1 MSIVAERTGMHDSL
15 SGATT
20 NLLRMARSE
29 CRGALAFVALS
40 LDDNLFA
47 TAAYPTVS
55 DDDLFGEEEVDEVVH
70 QAWADPEFGQARV
83 FVRASRLRSRRL
95 ARPKRFVVAI
105 VPLGDGPGGRPW
117 GMLGV
122 VDPESGGFEPPQ
134 LDLLDQIAQRLAS
147 HLRARQEIRE
157 TVAASTAAS
166 TTASNGPAASVA
178 WSPDDAVPADA
189 AAPTPAVPADDPSVD
204 DPGHEDEP
212 WWSVEPSR
220 APARPAEGAELAADR
235 PEPAADRSEPA
246 FASPPPPASGSAFSR
261 PDPLSERRDPPAGRP
276 APPLWAGATP
286 LGQLGQLGLRRPS
299 GPGPSRAVLAGFVR
313 DESGPDDNWVPV
325 DQPEPVR
332 PRSVAQPAQNEP
344 AGPESADAQLAEAQ
358 LTERQVA
365 GPQIGQ
371 AAPFQPDPGRSG
383 PTGTER
389 PGQPETA
396 RQVQPDLDIRFVAPP
411 RAEPVQSAPTQYPPA
426 QYPPAQ
432 VETTEPDLLPAFL
445 SAGSTPGLV
454 GLAAF
459 VGRAGRMLGAG
470 AVAGG
475 GPLAIVVLEVV
486 GSAPL
491 DGPAVAAATAAIR
504 RELRFDDP
512 VAQLGPTVF
521 VAAVPLVP
529 GGSDGP
535 AVEKRLAEAVRSASP
550 SAESRRVRA
559 AHVVAGPTERADAD
573 ELLRSAMAMLREG

>member
-1 MSIVAERTGMHDSL
+1 MSIVAERAGMHDSL

-47 TAAYPTVS
+47 TASYPTVS
-55 DDDLFGEEEVDEVVH
+55 DDDLFGEEEVEEVVH
-70 QAWADPEFGQARV
+70 QAWADPEFGQASV
-83 FVRASRLRSRRL
+83 FVRASRLKSRRL

-147 HLRARQEIRE
+147 HLRARQEVRE

-166 TTASNGPAASVA
+166 NGPAAPIS
-178 WSPDDAVPADA
+178 W
-189 AAPTPAVPADDPSVD
+189 PADDPAPAAATGPVGVPAPAAAVRTVD
-204 DPGHEDEP
+204 PSHRDPSHNDPGGEDEP
-212 WWSVEPSR
+212 WWSVEPGHV
-220 APARPAEGAELAADR
+220 PAHPAEGAELAADR
-235 PEPAADRSEPA
+235 PEPAADRPEPSLPA
-246 FASPPPPASGSAFSR
+246 PPDPEPAFSR
-261 PDPLSERRDPPAGRP
+261 PDPSADLRGPSAIRP
-276 APPLWAGATP
+276 GPPLWAAAT
-286 LGQLGQLGLRRPS
+286 QLGQLGVRRP
-299 GPGPSRAVLAGFVR
+299 PGADPSRAVLAGFVR
-313 DESGPDDNWVPV
+313 DDPRPDDDWSPV
-325 DQPEPVR
+325 DQRAAGQPDAVRSQPVR
-332 PRSVAQPAQNEP
+332 PEPDVRFVRSEAERRVQPEPDRRFVRSEAERRAQPEP
-344 AGPESADAQLAEAQ
+344 
-358 LTERQVA
+358 
-365 GPQIGQ
+365 
-371 AAPFQPDPGRSG
+371 
-383 PTGTER
+383 
-389 PGQPETA
+389 
-396 RQVQPDLDIRFVAPP
+396 DIRFV
-411 RAEPVQSAPTQYPPA
+411 EPTQSPSA
-426 QYPPAQ
+426 D
-432 VETTEPDLLPAFL
+432 PDLLPTFL
-445 SAGSTPGLV
+445 SASSTPGLV

-475 GPLAIVVLEVV
+475 GPLAVVVLEIVDS
-486 GSAPL
+486 GPL
-491 DGPAVAAATAAIR
+491 SEPAVAEATAAIR

-521 VAAVPLVP
+521 AAAVPLVP

-535 AVEKRLAEAVRSASP
+535 AVESRLAAALRSTSGDP
-550 SAESRRVRA
+550 QSRVRA

-573 ELLRSAMAMLREG
+573 ELLRSAMAMLREE